1 MQHPFQCIAS
11 LRVGPGE
18 QDGYLITAC
27 GPRLV
32 VLKLATSEV
41 VCEWSAEETPVEPE
55 SKQDDTAERP
65 AKKQKTSN
73 ASPENDTPLTG
84 KRQKSNKAP
93 PKASNI
99 IKLTVS
105 PSQAHIVAVTDD
117 KSIRVF
123 SFDPSSKTLTE
134 LSRRCMPKRPC
145 AIQVLPDNA
154 TLICGDKFGD
164 VYSLPLLPSSEPEV
178 NTPQPEVTPTAEQF
192 KPSATPL
199 TVHSRRN
206 LAALTQQ
213 QKQKNFTPRKDTLSA
228 FSNTLLLGHVSMLT
242 DMLYT
247 THQPA
252 GESKPRSYVLTADRD
267 EHIRI
272 SRGPPQTHVIEGYC
286 LGHTAFINK
295 ICRVGTSEVLVSGG
309 GDSWLGVW
317 DWLNFSLRQ
326 KFDLLSL
333 VQNISPEE
341 TQIAVSG
348 IWSVGDGESASVVV
362 TCEKIKALFIIPRTA
377 LESGSDE
384 GVQTIPLSHCPLD
397 VVVTDDAILVTT
409 DARAEGEKRV
419 ICGKLGESGWEE
431 CSEKELEAA
440 NAYKGP
446 ERLITDKEMD
456 AFLYNVAN
464 LRKRGPLEEGAAEEA
479 EADGGA
485 EED

>member
-1 MQHPFQCIAS
+1 MVRRA
-11 LRVGPGE
+11 V
-18 QDGYLITAC
+18 
-27 GPRLV
+27 
-32 VLKLATSEV
+32 
-41 VCEWSAEETPVEPE
+41 ETE
-55 SKQDDTAERP
+55 SKQDDTEERP
-65 AKKQKTSN
+65 AKKQKTS
-73 ASPENDTPLTG
+73 PENDTLITG

-93 PKASNI
+93 SKASNI

-105 PSQAHIVAVTDD
+105 PSQTHIVAVTDD

-123 SFDPSSKTLTE
+123 SFDPSAKTLTE

-154 TLICGDKFGD
+154 ALICGDKFGD
-164 VYSLPLLPSSEPEV
+164 VYSLPLLPSSEPDV
-178 NTPQPEVTPTAEQF
+178 NTSQPEAPPPTTEQF

-213 QKQKNFTPRKDTLSA
+213 QKQKNFTPRKDLLST
-228 FSNTLLLGHVSMLT
+228 FTNTLLLGHVSMLT

-247 THQPA
+247 THQPSGA
-252 GESKPRSYVLTADRD
+252 STPRSYVLTADRD

-295 ICRVGTSEVLVSGG
+295 ICRVGTSDLLVSGG

-317 DWLNFSLRQ
+317 NWLNFTLKQ

-333 VQNISPEE
+333 VQKIAPEE

-362 TCEKIKALFIIPRTA
+362 ICERVKALFIISSSA

-384 GVQTIPLSHCPLD
+384 GVQTISLSHDPLD
-397 VVVTDDAILVTT
+397 VVVNGDVIIVST
-409 DARAEGEKRV
+409 DARVEGDKR
-419 ICGKLGESGWEE
+419 ILCGKLGGSGWEE
-431 CSEKELEAA
+431 CLEKELDAV

-446 ERLITDKEMD
+446 ERLIADKEMD
-456 AFLYNVAN
+456 AFLFNVAN
-464 LRKRGPLEEGAAEEA
+464 LRKRGPLEEGAEEA
-479 EADGGA
+479 EADAGA